1 MSLPTKLDTYP
12 LARGVID
19 SVRLNVCHFIWKKY
33 FPWVVHPSV
42 KLDGR
47 PNLRIADVG
56 CGTGIWLLEAA
67 EEYPNAD
74 GLDGLDIAL
83 HQAPP
88 KHLLPRNVQFKHL
101 DLHQEIPAEFVG
113 QYDLVHA
120 RFLLGL
126 VRNNDPVPLL
136 QNLLKLLK
144 PGGYLQWNEVDW
156 ASDLYIGLEENG
168 ITQEESGLHKMR
180 AWGKPFLGEVTWPKK
195 MEEIVKAQG
204 LEDVQLAR
212 KTKNDLPRQY
222 SMFWTEALVAAGID
236 MTGKL
241 PEGPMRD
248 QAAQLVEEASLDAKK
263 GIAWAGDHMVV
274 VGRKPL

>member
-1 MSLPTKLDTYP
+1 M
-12 LARGVID
+12 
-19 SVRLNVCHFIWKKY
+19 
-33 FPWVVHPSV
+33 
-42 KLDGR
+42 
-47 PNLRIADVG
+47 
-56 CGTGIWLLEAA
+56 
-67 EEYPNAD
+67 
-74 GLDGLDIAL
+74 
-83 HQAPP
+83 
-88 KHLLPRNVQFKHL
+88 
-101 DLHQEIPAEFVG
+101 
-113 QYDLVHA
+113 
-120 RFLLGL
+120 
-126 VRNNDPVPLL
+126 
-136 QNLLKLLK
+136 
-144 PGGYLQWNEVDW
+144 DW

-212 KTKNDLPRQY
+212 KTKDDLPRQY
-222 SMFWTEALVAAGID
+222 SMFWTDALVAAGID

>member
-1 MSLPTKLDTYP
+1 MFS
-12 LARGVID
+12 
-19 SVRLNVCHFIWKKY
+19 
-33 FPWVVHPSV
+33 
-42 KLDGR
+42 
-47 PNLRIADVG
+47 
-56 CGTGIWLLEAA
+56 IWLLEAA

-88 KHLLPRNVQFKHL
+88 KHLLPGNVQFKHL

-136 QNLLKLLK
+136 QNLLKLLSK
-144 PGGYLQWNEVDW
+144 YNTDHSLLHGHWANSSTTEPGGYLQWNEVDW